1 MERCGNISLYQCSA
15 FDNDQVLDMLSE
27 QKNVL
32 IVDIFLYRHYFSCAV
47 SLIVKVRVEIAK
59 VGLVPTFY
67 LGWLFG

>member
-1 MERCGNISLYQCSA
+1 
-15 FDNDQVLDMLSE
+15 MLSE

-67 LGWLFG
+67 LGWLFGWEYE